1 MRAADPPALD
11 DPTPNR
17 CSIAGPVTPLDNGPA
32 TREGR
37 SAVSHLAPSGPGRSC
52 GVSLTDLFVFG
63 AIVGACLVG
72 LVLVGAAWGG

>member
-1 MRAADPPALD
+1 MFGRL
-11 DPTPNR
+11 
-17 CSIAGPVTPLDNGPA
+17 AGDTLDNGPA
-32 TREGR
+32 RRESR

-52 GVSLTDLFVFG
+52 GVSLTDLLVFG